1 MSDDRPIRSRDLELF
16 RTIRNALT
24 AAAHDRGQDW
34 PEADQRM
41 IARFFLEYIEA
52 KKLRIVPIQPDRLMQ
67 DAINHALD
75 KGKRMTIAWVGKRHK
90 NTWRYRAA
98 LDAAPCWKNGYDAD
112 LIEGKTAKSPEQQA
126 ADHSSET

>member
-52 KKLRIVPIQPDRLMQ
+52 KKRRIVPIQPDRLMQ
-67 DAINHALD
+67 GAINHADDNCLGR
-75 KGKRMTIAWVGKRHK
+75 KTQQEHMALPLRSR
-90 NTWRYRAA
+90 RRAM
-98 LDAAPCWKNGYDAD
+98 LEKW
-112 LIEGKTAKSPEQQA
+112 I
-126 ADHSSET
+126 